1 MIFTVTFFGAEASGL
16 SALGVDLNAFIIQL
30 ITFILAYLALRYFAF
45 GRIVKLLRSRRETIE
60 QGVRLGEEM
69 QKERAKLDQ
78 KIEEKLRGARSQADE
93 IIASANETGRQA
105 IREAEDKA
113 RAKAEGI
120 LDQAKQNI
128 TQDSARARQQLEKE
142 LVGLVADATE
152 AMLEEKVDSTKDRSL
167 IQKFLQRRA

>member
-1 MIFTVTFFGAEASGL
+1 MILPVTFFGAEASGL
-16 SALGVDLNAFIIQL
+16 GALGIDLKAFIIQL
-30 ITFILAYLALRYFAF
+30 ITFILAYVALRYFAF

-69 QKERAKLDQ
+69 QKQRAKLDEN
-78 KIEEKLRGARSQADE
+78 IEEKLRGARSQADD

-113 RAKAEGI
+113 RAKADGI

-128 TQDSARARQQLEKE
+128 AQDSARARQQLEKE

-152 AMLEEKVDSTKDRSL
+152 AVLEEKVDSTKDRSL
-167 IQKFLQRRA
+167 IQKFLQRQA